1 MKRTVILALVSLVL
15 MFAFTALTVGG
26 ILSVS
31 VQNPGGENL
40 TLKIPESMGTGAVD
54 TPLTTRQLQKKYE
67 KFNTVTQENGKTAV
81 TIFSEEQIDDFN
93 KRREQGEWF
102 WLSTEEML
110 FLIEDTIRLFETY
123 DLVYIRGLD
132 GVLHKYYG
140 LSFFSSEEYYAS
152 FGGFDLGVTDASFDM
167 RKDVYKTILER
178 SQTLSSA
185 SGVFPNDSP
194 FVILDME
201 KPLTEG
207 QMETIKE
214 GKNPCYKTGTYFGV
228 ALFFFEKI
236 HYHKQDPND
245 TLIGAANE
253 AILYSRDMDLGPVS
267 YSKYDQNNEKVVV
280 LELYDEE
287 SQSLVARLRFDSESD
302 PNIIAQYEEK
312 SREFLIAGE
321 PENGLFEKFKTY
333 RAVIYLS
340 GFPSESI
347 TFRNEKIY
355 AIHYC
360 PIGSPNQLIKT
371 FDSRIFEYQWMYQK
385 ISDELTRF
393 TNDLLSEYL
402 QIEF

>member
-1 MKRTVILALVSLVL
+1 M
-15 MFAFTALTVGG
+15 
-26 ILSVS
+26 
-31 VQNPGGENL
+31 
-40 TLKIPESMGTGAVD
+40 
-54 TPLTTRQLQKKYE
+54 
-67 KFNTVTQENGKTAV
+67 
-81 TIFSEEQIDDFN
+81 
-93 KRREQGEWF
+93 
-102 WLSTEEML
+102 
-110 FLIEDTIRLFETY
+110 
-123 DLVYIRGLD
+123 
-132 GVLHKYYG
+132 
-140 LSFFSSEEYYAS
+140 
-152 FGGFDLGVTDASFDM
+152 GVTDASFDM
-167 RKDVYKTILER
+167 RKDIYKTILER

-214 GKNPCYKTGTYFGV
+214 GKNPCYKAGTYFGV

-245 TLIGAANE
+245 TLIEAANE

-302 PNIIAQYEEK
+302 PDIIAQYEEK